1 MPGPKICTCFRSF
14 YLQLKTFLK
23 HLCCRIIKKYITKY
37 QLSMQS
43 FVYSP
48 CSWLCDIIFIICLK
62 SSFPVSL
69 NYKITQRRERTTHLV
84 FPNSQLP
91 ESVNNTINL
100 THIHIVTKQPLSKKC
115 QYSVHHTKLLWFLWT
130 HSIGHQV
137 PKTISRSMRRENSFP

>member
-1 MPGPKICTCFRSF
+1 MLTKLDKSLSHVGKVSTAKGSVGSKFSHMPGPKICTCFRSF

-100 THIHIVTKQPLSKKC
+100 THIHIVTKQPL
-115 QYSVHHTKLLWFLWT
+115 
-130 HSIGHQV
+130 
-137 PKTISRSMRRENSFP
+137 